1 MLTNIRCND
10 RLVKLAVHFLDD
22 VHRAHMSA
30 VFHLQRMLL
39 FPRPDL
45 LRPFRGLTGLHILV
59 HFSQRIQRIR
69 HDRHMDL
76 YISGNRRRI
85 YINMYDLRVWR
96 KCMELSG
103 DAVIKSGP
111 DGEQEVALAHCH
123 IGRVLAV
130 HTQVADVERVIRR
143 NRAAAH
149 DRSHHR
155 HICLIHHFRKHLVHA
170 AACQEQRFL
179 RLLQHLEGTF
189 ELSHVDA
196 CIRLIAADVHGF
208 RIFRTAQFAHHIFGQ
223 VNEHRS
229 RPSRPGDVEC
239 LFNNPPQ
246 IRAVPH
252 CHTVLCD
259 AAGDADDIHFLEGVI
274 SDQVSRHLACKTHKG
289 HTVII
294 RRRQTRNQVR
304 RPRSAGHQTHAHFA
318 GRPRIGVR
326 LVDQRLLVARQDDLN
341 VVLTSQLIADIN
353 STRAR
358 IPEDRIHSLFL

>member
-1 MLTNIRCND
+1 
-10 RLVKLAVHFLDD
+10 
-22 VHRAHMSA
+22 
-30 VFHLQRMLL
+30 
-39 FPRPDL
+39 
-45 LRPFRGLTGLHILV
+45 
-59 HFSQRIQRIR
+59 
-69 HDRHMDL
+69 
-76 YISGNRRRI
+76 
-85 YINMYDLRVWR
+85 MYDLRVRR
-96 KCMELSG
+96 KCMKLSG
-103 DAVIKSGP
+103 DAVIKPGS
-111 DGEQEVALAHCH
+111 DGEQEIALTHRH
-123 IGRVLAV
+123 IRRVLAV
-130 HTQVADVERVIRR
+130 HTQVADVERVICR

-149 DRSHHR
+149 DCGHHR
-155 HICLIHHFRKHLVHA
+155 HICLIHHFRKHLVRAGDIHA

-179 RLLQHLEGTF
+179 RLLQHLKGTF

-208 RIFRTAQFAHHIFGQ
+208 RIFRAAQFAHHIFGQ

-229 RPSRPGDVEC
+229 RASCPGDVEC
-239 LFNNPPQ
+239 LFDDPPQ
-246 IRAVPH
+246 VRAVPH
-252 CHTVLCD
+252 CHAVLCN
-259 AAGDADDIHFLEGVI
+259 AAGDADDIHFLEGII
-274 SDQVSRHLACKTHKG
+274 SDQVSRHLTCKTYEG

-294 RRRQTRNQVR
+294 RRRKTRNQVR